1 MRIIAKRAL
10 RQFWEKHPR
19 SKAPLILWY
28 QLASKADWT
37 CWADVKEMFGSA
49 DSIGDNRIIFDIGG
63 NKNRLVVRVSY
74 SFKAVMIKFVGTH
87 ADYDRIDP
95 EEVQ

>member
-28 QLASKADWT
+28 QLVSKADWT

-49 DSIGDNRIIFDIGG
+49 DLIGDDRIIFDIGG
-63 NKNRLVVRVSY
+63 NKYRLVVRVSY
-74 SFKAVMIKFVGTH
+74 SFRAVMIKFVGTH
-87 ADYDRIDP
+87 ADYDKVNP
-95 EEVQ
+95 ETVQ